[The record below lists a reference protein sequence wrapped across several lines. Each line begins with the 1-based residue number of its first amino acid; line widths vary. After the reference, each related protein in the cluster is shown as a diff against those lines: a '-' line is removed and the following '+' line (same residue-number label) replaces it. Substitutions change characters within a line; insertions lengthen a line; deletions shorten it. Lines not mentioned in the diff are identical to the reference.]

1 MAGCVNPAAPAG
13 GPAELSARMSS
24 ADWVLTDR
32 SLAPTTPFMDMPGL
46 LRAECVERDG
56 FSYLEITV
64 VADPLDPRAD
74 DIEGDLSPE
83 WGLHLVDIPVA
94 GGSLLEMAR
103 QQVEAYQ
110 NQV

>member
-1 MAGCVNPAAPAG
+1 
-13 GPAELSARMSS
+13 
-24 ADWVLTDR
+24 
-32 SLAPTTPFMDMPGL
+32 MDMPGL